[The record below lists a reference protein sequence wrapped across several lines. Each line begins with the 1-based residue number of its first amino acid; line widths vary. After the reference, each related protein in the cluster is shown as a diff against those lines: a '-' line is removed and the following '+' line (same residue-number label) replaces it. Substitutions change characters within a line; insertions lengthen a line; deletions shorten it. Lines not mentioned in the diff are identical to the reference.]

1 MTTDSEDFRR
11 FRDTHLEPLR
21 GGLEARRRISL
32 RRIALRIALS
42 LLVLGIIVAGM
53 LWVRGS
59 GDEGFWWVFGTV
71 VVLTCFGFGV
81 WCYLPWGLHRM
92 RLKSEVLTRLV
103 PFFGD
108 FVYRL
113 DPKWDL
119 KALAASH
126 CLPRFNKDFLEDEVS
141 GVHAGICF
149 RACEARLE
157 YEYTRRSGSGSN
169 RTTVT
174 ERDEVF
180 DGLMVEVE
188 LPEAVRG
195 TVLFG
200 HASAFEGPRRQ
211 VPAEAGLHP
220 VEVGQ
225 PDFRAWGSDPVAARW
240 LLDPEFLARAAALSS
255 RFGVRELRMTW
266 HGERL
271 LLLLDYG
278 EDLFELPQRG
288 ELDFDRVGETVGGQ
302 LGRLTGTLEL
312 LGIEPIPEHQRPSQR
327 SLAERVAAGT
337 LFAAD
342 MERKEDRGC
351 LPTLALFTLSF
362 CVFLW
367 LLAGQVAPTGVLGLA
382 LVFGGAVGVGLA
394 NLMFSGRRVLG
405 IVMLLFGLL
414 GLAPALPAERLET
427 LPLGEWVQSLKLE
440 DARR

>member
-1 MTTDSEDFRR
+1 MTVDDEDFRR
-11 FRDTHLEPLR
+11 FRETHLEPLR
-21 GGLEARRRISL
+21 DDLEARRRTSL
-32 RRIALRIALS
+32 RRIALRVTLS
-42 LLVLGIIVAGM
+42 LLVLGIIVVGM
-53 LWVRGS
+53 LRVRGS

-71 VVLTCFGFGV
+71 VVLTCFGLGV
-81 WCYLPWGLHRM
+81 WCYLPWGLQRM

-103 PFFGD
+103 PYFGD

-119 KALAASH
+119 KALAARH
-126 CLPRFNKDFLEDEVS
+126 CLPRFNRAFIEDEVS

-157 YEYTRRSGSGSN
+157 YQYTRSSGSGSS

-174 ERDEVF
+174 ERDQVF

-200 HASAFEGPRRQ
+200 HASAFEGPRLQ

-220 VEVGQ
+220 VEMEQ
-225 PDFRAWGSDPVAARW
+225 PGFLAWGSDPVAARR
-240 LLDPEFLARAAALSS
+240 LLDPEFLARAAALAS
-255 RFGVRELRMTW
+255 RFGVRELRLAW
-266 HGERL
+266 HGERML
-271 LLLLDYG
+271 MLLDFG
-278 EDLFELPQRG
+278 KDLFELSQRG
-288 ELDFDRVGETVGGQ
+288 EIDFDRAGAIVGGQ
-302 LGRLTGTLEL
+302 LERLTGTLEL
-312 LGIEPIPEHQRPSQR
+312 LGIEPLPEHRRAPQR
-327 SLAERVAAGT
+327 SLAERIAAGT
-337 LFAAD
+337 QFDAD

-351 LPTLALFTLSF
+351 LPAVVLFALGF

-367 LLAGQVAPTGVLGLA
+367 LLDGQVAPAGVLGLA

-394 NLMFSGRRVLG
+394 NVMFAGRRVLG
-405 IVMLLFGLL
+405 TVMLLVGLL
-414 GLAPALPAERLET
+414 GLAPALPAERLQT
-427 LPLGEWVQSLKLE
+427 LPLGAWVQSLKLE